1 MATAPAGRATVHGE
15 TRFFHIMAWLMA
27 TTILAGFSLN
37 LAMGRSTF
45 AVPPIYH
52 VHAVVFMS
60 WVALYLIQNALID
73 SRNAALHRRL
83 GKTAYALVPV
93 MLVLGF
99 AIMIVSL
106 QRTGGP
112 FFFDQ
117 NQFLVS
123 NSLQLL
129 LFAIFVFAGLQRRR
143 HTGWHR
149 RLLFGAM
156 AILTGPGIGR
166 LLPMPLLAPHAW
178 HVAVFMPLIW
188 PVIGMIADRYRTGTV
203 HPAWFWVVG
212 SIIGTQIVADLIAYS
227 PLGVA
232 FVDAVISG
240 TPGAQRPIA
249 AFVPPGSGL

>member
-1 MATAPAGRATVHGE
+1 MATASASRAIGHGE

-27 TTILAGFSLN
+27 ATILAGFSLN
-37 LAMGRSTF
+37 LAMGRSSF
-45 AVPPIYH
+45 AVPLVYH
-52 VHAVVFMS
+52 IHAVVFMS
-60 WVALYLIQNALID
+60 WVALYLVQNVSID
-73 SRNAALHRRL
+73 TRNVALHRRL
-83 GKTAYALVPV
+83 GKTAFALVPV

-99 AIMIVSL
+99 AIMIISL
-106 QRTGGP
+106 RRTGGP

-129 LFAIFVFAGLQRRR
+129 LFGGLVFAGLWRRR

-156 AILTGPGIGR
+156 AILTGPGFGR

-178 HVAVFMPLIW
+178 HVAVFVPLIW
-188 PVIGMIADRYRTGTV
+188 PLIGMIADRRRTGTI
-203 HPAWFWVVG
+203 HPAWFWMVG
-212 SIIGTQIVADLIAYS
+212 AVIGTQILADLIAYS

-232 FVDAVISG
+232 LTDAVIAD
-240 TPGAQRPIA
+240 TPGGQRPMEA
-249 AFVPPGSGL
+249 LVPPGFAP